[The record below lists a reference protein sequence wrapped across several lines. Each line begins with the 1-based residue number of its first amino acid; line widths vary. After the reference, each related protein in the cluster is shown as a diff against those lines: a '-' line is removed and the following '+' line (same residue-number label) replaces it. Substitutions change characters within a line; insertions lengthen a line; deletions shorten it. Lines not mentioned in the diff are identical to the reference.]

1 MTPAP
6 TTGPT
11 PAPASGPRT
20 NWAGNIT
27 FGARRFH
34 RPSSIAELRRIVAG
48 SERVRALG
56 TAHSFNRIADTPG
69 DLVSVA
75 GLPERVEIDPERRTV
90 TVSAGMRYG
99 ELAERLYAEGWAL
112 HNLGSLPHISVAGAC
127 ATGTH
132 GSGERNG
139 GLATAVSAMEL
150 VTADGELVT
159 VSRSADGADF
169 PGMVVGLGALGIV
182 TALTLAVEPTYDLRQ
197 YVYRDLPGEQLREHI
212 DEILGGGYSVSLFT
226 DWTGDGI
233 NQVWRKLRVDGP
245 DAATVPEVWHGA
257 TLAEEP
263 LHPVPGMSAVNC
275 TEQLGVPGP
284 WHARLP
290 HFRLEFTPSSGE
302 ELQSE
307 YLVPRSEA
315 RSALDALATIRHLI
329 APVLQISEIRT
340 IAADDLWLSPSYRRE
355 SVAIHF
361 TWVKDTPAVTPVLAA
376 IEQALAP
383 YAARPHWG
391 KLFGTGPEAL
401 RNRYERFDDFRRLRD
416 RYDPSGKFH
425 NELTARY
432 FPSDL

>member
-6 TTGPT
+6 TAAPT
-11 PAPASGPRT
+11 PDPASGPRT

-34 RPSSIAELRRIVAG
+34 HPSSVTELRRIVAG

-75 GLPERVEIDPERRTV
+75 GLPERAEIDPERRTV

-99 ELAERLYAEGWAL
+99 ELAARLYAEGYAL

-132 GSGERNG
+132 GSGEHNG

-159 VSRSADGADF
+159 VSRNADGADF
-169 PGMVVGLGALGIV
+169 PGMVVGLGSLGVV
-182 TALTLAVEPTYDLRQ
+182 TALTLAIEPTYDLRQ
-197 YVYRDLPGEQLREHI
+197 YVYRDLPGELLREHF

-226 DWTGDGI
+226 DWTGDRI
-233 NQVWRKLRVDGP
+233 NQVWRKLRVDGF
-245 DAATVPEVWHGA
+245 DAAAVPPVWHGA
-257 TLAEEP
+257 TLADEP
-263 LHPVPGMSAVNC
+263 LHPVPGVSAVNC

-376 IEQALAP
+376 IEEVLAP
-383 YAARPHWG
+383 YGARPHWG
-391 KLFGTGPEAL
+391 KLFGTEPEVVRDL
-401 RNRYERFDDFRRLRD
+401 YERWDDFRRLRD
-416 RYDPSGKFH
+416 RLDPTGTFH
-425 NELTARY
+425 NALTDRY
-432 FPSDL
+432 FPSQR